1 MFRISTCLSVFLLLA
16 GCILPVAAQQQA
28 SSNDVDLS
36 PAVVT
41 YYGCVN
47 NSTGDIRIVSKSTVC
62 KSTEHKINWNQVGPK
77 GPKGNTGAQGPKGPK
92 GATGPQGPQ
101 GPKGAQGP
109 QGPQGAQGPQ
119 GPQGPTGP
127 QGPQGPAGISVGN
140 SAINPSSVSLASPTV
155 VVQTNAIQVT
165 GSYYVNATA
174 LLSIDA
180 SDFAAYCYVT
190 TGSNGFS
197 PDGLFG
203 GSSAVGNYQ
212 QASIADVWSVQA
224 GDVIQLVCYSNAG
237 DANTFV
243 NNASL
248 TATLINS
255 TFNGKKAKHSRSAV
269 SNDPKAPR

>member
-1 MFRISTCLSVFLLLA
+1 MFRISTCLSMFLLLA
-16 GCILPVAAQQQA
+16 GSILPAAAQPQS

-36 PAVVT
+36 PTIVT

-47 NSTGDIRIVSKSTVC
+47 NSSGDIRIVSKSTVC
-62 KSTEHKINWNQVGPK
+62 KSTEHKISWNQVGPK
-77 GPKGNTGAQGPKGPK
+77 GPKGNTGAQGP
-92 GATGPQGPQ
+92 QGPQ
-101 GPKGAQGP
+101 GPKGATGAQGP
-109 QGPQGAQGPQ
+109 QGPQGAQGPTGPQ

-127 QGPQGPAGISVGN
+127 QGPAGISIGN
-140 SAINPSSVSLASPTV
+140 SALNPSSVSLASPTV
-155 VVQTNAIQVT
+155 VAQTNAIQVS
-165 GSYYVNATA
+165 GSYYVSATA

-190 TGSNGFS
+190 TGTNGFS
-197 PDGLFG
+197 SDGLYG

-212 QASIADVWSVQA
+212 QASIADVWSVAA
-224 GDVIQLVCYSNAG
+224 GDVIQLVCFSNAG

-255 TFNGKKAKHSRSAV
+255 HFDAKKGKHSRNTV
-269 SNDPKAPR
+269 SNDPRAPR

>member
-1 MFRISTCLSVFLLLA
+1 MFRISTCLSVFLLLG
-16 GCILPVAAQQQA
+16 GCVLPVTAQQA

-47 NSTGDIRIVSKSTVC
+47 NSTGDIRIVSNSTVC

-77 GPKGNTGAQGPKGPK
+77 GPKGNTGAQG
-92 GATGPQGPQ
+92 AQGPQGPQ
-101 GPKGAQGP
+101 GPKGATGP

-119 GPQGPTGP
+119 GPQGPTGSQGP
-127 QGPQGPAGISVGN
+127 QGPTGPQGPAGISIGN

-155 VVQTNAIQVT
+155 VAQTNSIQVT
-165 GSYYVNATA
+165 GFYYVNATA
-174 LLSIDA
+174 LLNIDA

-190 TGSNGFS
+190 TGSNGFNS
-197 PDGLFG
+197 DGLYG
-203 GSSAVGNYQ
+203 GSSMVGNYQ

-255 TFNGKKAKHSRSAV
+255 TFNAKKAKHSRSAV
-269 SNDPKAPR
+269 SNDPRAPK